1 LPATGAAGE
10 LAPYELPALA
20 ALNVHTPPHAFAL
33 SSAAYQFRPASAASQ
48 DVLAF
53 EMSAAN
59 LTSTPEPNLKR
70 HRLDVALL
78 TLVKDSSGQVVDK
91 FSQDSPYEI
100 PDDKFAEAKSS
111 TLTLTHPISL
121 PPGHYIAE
129 TAAVDREGNRAST
142 RKIEFQVPELKGVGL
157 SSIMLVQRLEPINGK
172 VDAAD
177 PLQFQAQPAQGARV
191 VPELTTNLG
200 ADAHP
205 NVYFVVYPDK
215 SAAEKPTLQVE
226 LLVAGK
232 RVAKQAADLP
242 APDATGAIPMVIS
255 APAMAGAC
263 ELRITALQGTSQTM
277 QTVAYTI
284 AAKTK

>member
-1 LPATGAAGE
+1 
-10 LAPYELPALA
+10 
-20 ALNVHTPPHAFAL
+20 
-33 SSAAYQFRPASAASQ
+33 
-48 DVLAF
+48 
-53 EMSAAN
+53 
-59 LTSTPEPNLKR
+59 
-70 HRLDVALL
+70 
-78 TLVKDSSGQVVDK
+78 VDK

-100 PDDKFAEAKSS
+100 PDDKLAEAKSS
-111 TLTLTHPISL
+111 TLTLTHPLSL

-157 SSIMLVQRLEPINGK
+157 SSIMLVQRLEPVKGT

-263 ELRITALQGTSQTM
+263 ELRITALQGASQTM
-277 QTVAYTI
+277 QSVAYII
-284 AAKTK
+284 AAKSKQIPPEK